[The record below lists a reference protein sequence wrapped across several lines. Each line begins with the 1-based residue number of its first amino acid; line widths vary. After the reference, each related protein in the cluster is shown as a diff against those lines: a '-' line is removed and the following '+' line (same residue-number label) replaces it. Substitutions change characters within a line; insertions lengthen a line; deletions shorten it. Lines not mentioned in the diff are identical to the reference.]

1 MVIYIN
7 LSFHISVLGCNEFK
21 ASIVR
26 LLELGT
32 IFLWYCDQHAGCG
45 SLGLASL
52 ADFGS
57 ALNVNVGNTFVFTE
71 DREV

>member
-7 LSFHISVLGCNEFK
+7 LSLHISVLGGDEFK
-21 ASIVR
+21 ASVVR

-32 IFLWYCDQHAGCG
+32 IFLWYGDQYAGCG

-52 ADFGS
+52 ADFSPG
-57 ALNVNVGNTFVFTE
+57 LHVNVGNTFVFAE

>member
-32 IFLWYCDQHAGCG
+32 IFLWDCDQDAGCG